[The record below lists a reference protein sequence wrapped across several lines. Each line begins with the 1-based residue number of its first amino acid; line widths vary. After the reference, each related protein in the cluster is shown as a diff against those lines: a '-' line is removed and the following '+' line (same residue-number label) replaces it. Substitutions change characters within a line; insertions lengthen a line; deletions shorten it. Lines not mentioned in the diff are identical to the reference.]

1 MWEIM
6 MAIISGKRGLE
17 VYRLLKPEDK
27 KKLDRLAAGYG
38 VSRRQRRKMERDARR
53 LRG

>member
-1 MWEIM
+1 
-6 MAIISGKRGLE
+6 MAIKKKKRGLE